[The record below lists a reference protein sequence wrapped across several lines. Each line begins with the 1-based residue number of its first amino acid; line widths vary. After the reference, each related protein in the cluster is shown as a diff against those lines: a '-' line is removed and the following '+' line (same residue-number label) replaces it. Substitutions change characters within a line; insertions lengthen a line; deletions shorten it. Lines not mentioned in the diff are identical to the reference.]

1 VSDGPACAATEE
13 SIMSKR
19 QHGNREAKKPKRP
32 PTPIA
37 PGETPVMA
45 MPPAAQPARL
55 KRR

>member
-1 VSDGPACAATEE
+1 
-13 SIMSKR
+13 MSKR

-32 PTPIA
+32 PSPIA